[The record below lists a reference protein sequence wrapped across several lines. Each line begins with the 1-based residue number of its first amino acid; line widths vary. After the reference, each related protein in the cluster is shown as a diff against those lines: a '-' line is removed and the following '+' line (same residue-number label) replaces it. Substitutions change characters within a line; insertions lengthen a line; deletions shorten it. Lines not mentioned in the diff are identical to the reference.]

1 MTIKINLSD
10 EEISSLKDIMKHH
23 DNWRARERAQMLLLL
38 SKGEKSS
45 TIIGEVNVCISTLYS
60 TIREWNKEKIASLF
74 DKPRS
79 GAPHKLSAVER
90 ENIIRD
96 AQATPMTGPELLEQ
110 HSARGGTPIHPNT
123 LRKELQKAKLVFKRT
138 RHAVKKKKSF

>member
-60 TIREWNKEKIASLF
+60 TIREWNKEKIAFGRNHYPCGRKL
-74 DKPRS
+74 RS
-79 GAPHKLSAVER
+79 QFCYQ
-90 ENIIRD
+90 II
-96 AQATPMTGPELLEQ
+96 
-110 HSARGGTPIHPNT
+110 I
-123 LRKELQKAKLVFKRT
+123 F
-138 RHAVKKKKSF
+138 

>member
-1 MTIKINLSD
+1 MALTINLSD
-10 EEISSLKDIMKHH
+10 EEISNLKNIMKHH

-38 SKGEKSS
+38 SKGETSPS
-45 TIIGEVNVCISTLYS
+45 IAREVGVCISTFYS
-60 TIREWNKEKIASLF
+60 TVREWNKEKIASLF

-96 AQATPMTGPELLEQ
+96 AQAKPMTGPELLER
-110 HSARGGTPIHPNT
+110 HSARGGAPIHINT
-123 LRKELQKAKLVFKRT
+123 LRKEMNKEGLVFKRT
-138 RHAVKKKKSF
+138 RHALKKKKSF